1 MAFGHRI
8 WRRVSHG
15 VTAADVVR
23 DRLER
28 SADDGHV
35 RGLERKTASPVCEMP
50 QRFRVSIE
58 RKWIHQRNR
67 IDHDVGGKHLVEC
80 LIERQLARV
89 VTAVAQDDERLALE
103 APMPDFLDGFGERIV
118 KGRSTSRGQRCGQD
132 VAQLRW
138 IAGECPFRGYRLSPA
153 R

>member
-1 MAFGHRI
+1 MTVGHRI
-8 WRRVSHG
+8 RRRVSHG
-15 VTAADVVR
+15 VATANVVR
-23 DRLER
+23 NRLKR

-35 RGLERKTASPVCEMP
+35 RGFERKTAGPVCEMP

-58 RKWIHQRNR
+58 RKRIHQRNR
-67 IDHDVGGKHLVEC
+67 IDHDVRGEHLVEC

-89 VTAVAQDDERLALE
+89 VTAVAQDDERLALD
-103 APMPDFLDGFGERIV
+103 APVPDFLDSFGERIV
-118 KGRSTSRGQRCGQD
+118 KRRSTARGQRCGQD

-138 IAGECPFRGYRLSPA
+138 VA